1 MNRNTSKMKKK
12 PAKKV
17 AAHVHHDREPE
28 FTVQISDPKGLR
40 KDILEGLR
48 EVIIFM
54 QGYEK
59 FKAIQEDKVKAFG
72 ELRTDVRE
80 LTLLIEKLRR
90 LVPKGNLKAMHRHA
104 EAKQVVVET
113 HQEEISHFGAVAPQ
127 PSHNELD
134 ELEDQLREIED
145 QLKGA

>member
-1 MNRNTSKMKKK
+1 MKKK
-12 PAKKV
+12 PAKRV
-17 AAHVHHDREPE
+17 PAPVHHSPEPE
-28 FTVQISDPKGLR
+28 FTVQIGDPKGLR

-54 QGYEK
+54 QGYER

-80 LTLLIEKLRR
+80 LTSLVDKLRR
-90 LVPKGNLKAMHRHA
+90 LVPKGNLRPLRGHT
-104 EAKQVVVET
+104 EAKPAVAEPEV
-113 HQEEISHFGAVAPQ
+113 QEETAAAASEPE
-127 PSHNELD
+127 HNELD
-134 ELEDQLREIED
+134 ELEEQLKEIED